1 MGASA
6 STPQAHAVD
15 VKTCAVVAVGFTW
28 LAYAARWL
36 TGYRQGQPVNE
47 RALNGGG
54 VTWVSANFGFFLLL
68 TRLGH
73 RPRRADRWLV
83 APGVLMATSGLGL
96 SLKSRSALARN
107 WSADAALVQGQE
119 LVQSG
124 PYARVRHPIYG
135 AYLLMF
141 LGTCLA
147 VGTVETLALWL
158 VHLWFLWRKASAE
171 ESLLSQ
177 RFGEGWPAYK
187 AKSGSFWPSLRAAH
201 RWAV

>member
-36 TGYRQGQPVNE
+36 TGYRQGQAGNE
-47 RALNGGG
+47 PALDGGG
-54 VTWVSANFGFFLLL
+54 GSWVCAHIGLFLLL

-107 WSADAALVQGQE
+107 W
-119 LVQSG
+119 
-124 PYARVRHPIYG
+124 
-135 AYLLMF
+135 
-141 LGTCLA
+141 
-147 VGTVETLALWL
+147 
-158 VHLWFLWRKASAE
+158 
-171 ESLLSQ
+171 
-177 RFGEGWPAYK
+177 
-187 AKSGSFWPSLRAAH
+187 
-201 RWAV
+201 